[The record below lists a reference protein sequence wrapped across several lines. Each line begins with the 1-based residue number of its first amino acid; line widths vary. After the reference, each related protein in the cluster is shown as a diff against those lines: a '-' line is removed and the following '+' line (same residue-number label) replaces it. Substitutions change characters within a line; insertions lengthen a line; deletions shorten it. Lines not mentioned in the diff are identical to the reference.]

1 MYDGVELDVV
11 RPAVAEGDRE
21 IDIRGR
27 RSILAAVA
35 ATYKAPSG
43 WETPKSRA
51 VRPKFSCHDR
61 DRRDSLASYA
71 RLPRCALYARCA
83 MCRYVRCLTTHST
96 GIPRRERRRRA
107 EAEAR
112 RHRRTR
118 ASSGEAVCQ
127 CWHSRQVSVESS
139 GSTGAVCRYWHTGRR
154 AAPWAC
160 DGVIRERIPP
170 IAAWSTVSSSPR
182 YVAGR
187 KERRTSRQPL
197 ATR

>member
-112 RHRRTR
+112 RHRRAPEHPLGRQYANAGIVVRLVSNPAAQR
-118 ASSGEAVCQ
+118 AQYAGIGIPAGERLHGRATASFAKE
-127 CWHSRQVSVESS
+127 SRQ
-139 GSTGAVCRYWHTGRR
+139 
-154 AAPWAC
+154 
-160 DGVIRERIPP
+160 
-170 IAAWSTVSSSPR
+170 
-182 YVAGR
+182 
-187 KERRTSRQPL
+187 
-197 ATR
+197 